1 MDNNWI
7 VENLTNAFGV
17 WTSKMTEMWSLLTES
32 PQRLYTQ
39 AGLSTEAC
47 DFLHSLFAACANLYG
62 AIALRDVWSVY
73 RELKSEAPR
82 ICRQDLVAFSAIV
95 RREVQPYRVYEI
107 EELYI
112 EEPHNDLDR
121 HIVSK
126 ELVGTGYGKMF
137 SFYALM
143 EGLGDHPYCV
153 PDNFLSYAAPSASAE
168 EKSLADFIGNLESA
182 AEECA
187 PRQRKAYPTF
197 SFLNLSERFDL
208 EYYKKVPA
216 TYSALLE
223 EYSGTEAEKIMRQHR
238 WDENIGRLHT
248 TEIIQNLENELH
260 EVGVRLTEKQQDTL
274 MRLIVQYHNGS
285 RLWCLRGWK
294 PNELADMHGNSGVP
308 SISFGPGLQQAF
320 ADGIMDKGD
329 LVRKI
334 QELGWKVM
342 E

>member
-1 MDNNWI
+1 MSYPKPLS
-7 VENLTNAFGV
+7 E
-17 WTSKMTEMWSLLTES
+17 KSLK
-32 PQRLYTQ
+32 RLYTQ
-39 AGLSTEAC
+39 TGLSTEAY

-82 ICRQDLVAFSAIV
+82 IRRQDLVAFSAIV
-95 RREVQPYRVYEI
+95 RREVQPYQVYEI
-107 EELYI
+107 EELYT

-126 ELVGTGYGKMF
+126 ELIGTGYGKIF

-143 EGLGDHPYCV
+143 EGLGNHPYCV
-153 PDNFLSYAAPSASAE
+153 PANFLSYAALPASAE
-168 EKSLADFIGNLESA
+168 EKSLADFIGNLEST

-187 PRQRKAYPTF
+187 PRQHKAYPNENRGKKLRAF
-197 SFLNLSERFDL
+197 SFLNLSERFNL
-208 EYYKKVPA
+208 EYYKKIPA

-260 EVGVRLTEKQQDTL
+260 R
-274 MRLIVQYHNGS
+274 S
-285 RLWCLRGWK
+285 
-294 PNELADMHGNSGVP
+294 AS
-308 SISFGPGLQQAF
+308 A
-320 ADGIMDKGD
+320 
-329 LVRKI
+329 
-334 QELGWKVM
+334 
-342 E
+342 

>member
-1 MDNNWI
+1 MSYPKPLS
-7 VENLTNAFGV
+7 E
-17 WTSKMTEMWSLLTES
+17 KSLE
-32 PQRLYTQ
+32 RLCTQ

-73 RELKSEAPR
+73 QELKSGAPR
-82 ICRQDLVAFSAIV
+82 IHRRDLIAFSAIV

-107 EELYI
+107 EELYT

-126 ELVGTGYGKMF
+126 ELIGAGYGKMF

-143 EGLGDHPYCV
+143 DELGDQPYCV
-153 PDNFLSYAAPSASAE
+153 PEYFLSYAVSSASAE
-168 EKSLADFIGNLESA
+168 ESVLSNFIGNLKST

-187 PRQRKAYPTF
+187 PKQRKTYPNENRGKKLSEF
-197 SFLNLSERFDL
+197 SFLNLDEQFNL

-223 EYSGTEAEKIMRQHR
+223 EYSGTESEKIMRSYR
-238 WDENIGRLHT
+238 RTENIGYLRT
-248 TEIIQNLENELH
+248 RDMIQNMLIELS
-260 EVGVRLTEKQQDTL
+260 EVGVRLTETQHSTL
-274 MRLIVQYHNGS
+274 MRLMMQYHNGS
-285 RLWCLRGWK
+285 RLWCLRGWT
-294 PNELADMHGNSGVP
+294 PNELAAMHGNTGAP
-308 SISFGPGLQQAF
+308 SISFVPGIQEAF
-320 ADGIMDKGD
+320 ADGTMDKNE

-334 QELGWKVM
+334 KDLGWKVS

>member
-1 MDNNWI
+1 MKKI
-7 VENLTNAFGV
+7 
-17 WTSKMTEMWSLLTES
+17 
-32 PQRLYTQ
+32 
-39 AGLSTEAC
+39 
-47 DFLHSLFAACANLYG
+47 
-62 AIALRDVWSVY
+62 
-73 RELKSEAPR
+73 
-82 ICRQDLVAFSAIV
+82 
-95 RREVQPYRVYEI
+95 
-107 EELYI
+107 LYI
-112 EEPHNDLDR
+112 VAALCLSLGMWAQDVDSTLNRTIDEVEV
-121 HIVSK
+121 IGKFTS
-126 ELVGTGYGKMF
+126 GITGSSVKT
-137 SFYALM
+137 LQI
-143 EGLGDHPYCV
+143 ERQ
-153 PDNFLSYAAPSASAE
+153 LSSASVT
-168 EKSLADFIGNLESA
+168 A
-182 AEECA
+182 AEA
-187 PRQRKAYPTF
+187 IRQLPSVVTDIEGGITF
-197 SFLNLSERFDL
+197 RGSNQSGLFINGIP
-208 EYYKKVPA
+208 YG
-216 TYSALLE
+216 LLE

-294 PNELADMHGNSGVP
+294 PNELADIHGNSDVP